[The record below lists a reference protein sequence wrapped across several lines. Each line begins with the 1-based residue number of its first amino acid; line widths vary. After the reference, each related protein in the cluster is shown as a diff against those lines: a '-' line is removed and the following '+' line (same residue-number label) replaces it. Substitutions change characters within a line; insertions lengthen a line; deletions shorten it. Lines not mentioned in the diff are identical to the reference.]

1 MRSEKHGALKEKKKN
16 RARDQMQGKFLAK
29 EQPRKH

>member
-1 MRSEKHGALKEKKKN
+1 MRSEKHGELKEKKN